1 MLMQLRPRLYSK
13 ILINQNWFRTGRFT
27 TPQVGTRKCLIKGI
41 TAKNVP
47 AVTKFVEFGRAFT
60 FMHQGNLMEILAACR
75 CPSNI

>member
-27 TPQVGTRKCLIKGI
+27 TPQVGARRCLIKGI
-41 TAKNVP
+41 ITKNVP

-60 FMHQGNLMEILAACR
+60 FMHQGKLMEILEACR
-75 CPSNI
+75 CPCNT